1 MRHLVLFQVFE
12 IESHMCVT
20 GAQLR
25 TICAALVPHMT
36 TFRVWLFFSEK
47 NFATLFYE
55 RSGMLSMEI
64 IFILLAQTVL

>member
-1 MRHLVLFQVFE
+1 
-12 IESHMCVT
+12 MCVT

-36 TFRVWLFFSEK
+36 TFGVRLLFFRK
-47 NFATLFYE
+47 KKFAMLFYE

-64 IFILLAQTVL
+64 IFILLAQTVLVVGLFFL